1 MLTPNTTHH
10 IYEISI
16 NTPEFSTKFNDK
28 LNNLSYNTIS
38 ITNKKPDTPI
48 LEIIHKIQKNKP
60 ELQIIPYYSLKYH
73 QKSDLDQTTQEFLQ
87 HLVAFQK
94 LNILETLIISGVPKP
109 KYDSLSILQNLKTLY
124 TAQVLPRIAIAYNP
138 FLIARE
144 LEVENTRLFKKL
156 QTGIVNSVYFQI
168 GIDINII
175 QKAVL
180 ELREIQPN
188 IKIYLSLINPT
199 PTRLAQLRYRPWK
212 GVYLAT
218 EYLSSTE
225 TANNINQSIYN
236 LANEMQLG
244 IIQGE

>member
-1 MLTPNTTHH
+1 MATNTSNH

-16 NTPEFSTKFNDK
+16 NTTEFSTKFNDK

-38 ITNKKPDTPI
+38 ITNKKPETPI
-48 LEIIHKIQKNKP
+48 LEIINKIQQNKP
-60 ELQIIPYYSLKYH
+60 KLQIIPYYSLKYH
-73 QKSDLDQTTQEFLQ
+73 QKSDLDQTTQEFFQ

-94 LNILETLIISGVPKP
+94 LNIPETLIISGVPKP

-124 TAQVLPRIAIAYNP
+124 TDQVLPKIAIAYNP
-138 FLIARE
+138 FLIARA
-144 LEVENTRLFKKL
+144 LEVENIRLFNKL
-156 QTGIVNSVYFQI
+156 QTGIISSVYFQI

-180 ELREIQPN
+180 ELRKIQPN

-199 PTRLAQLRYRPWK
+199 PSRLAQLRYRPWK

-225 TANNINQSIYN
+225 IANNINQSIYD
-236 LANEMQLG
+236 LANTMQLG